1 MFRLGFLAL
10 TLCVALLPQSALSGA
25 WKRPVGTGFAATS
38 FALRNSDQGL
48 ISEFGYY
55 RDFGLHSRLD
65 LGIDFN
71 QVASQSGHALLFA
84 RLPLQ
89 QRPNATRLAT
99 ELALGGNHSQGIWQP
114 MYRLTVSAGRSYPT
128 HQGNLWGSL
137 DLIYEKRGDAEHAL
151 WKLDSSFGL
160 TTGRRLSPLLQIET
174 AYGIGTDFSYAIT
187 PSIRIK
193 LSGLSLP
200 AQKVFE
206 TSELVIGVEYRQAK
220 TQSLGLKIALW
231 QRF

>member
-10 TLCVALLPQSALSGA
+10 TLCVTLLPQSALSGA

-38 FALRNSDQGL
+38 FALRNTDQGL
-48 ISEFGYY
+48 KSEFGYY
-55 RDFGLHSRLD
+55 RDFGLNSRLD
-65 LGIDFN
+65 LGIDLN
-71 QVASQSGHALLFA
+71 HTVSQSGHALLFA

-89 QRPNATRLAT
+89 QRPDATRFAT

-114 MYRLTVSAGRSYPT
+114 MYRLTLSAGRSYPT
-128 HQGNLWGSL
+128 RQGDIWGSF
-137 DLIYEKRGDAEHAL
+137 DLIYEKRGDAEKAL
-151 WKLDSSFGL
+151 WKLDGSFGMN
-160 TTGRRLSPLLQIET
+160 TGRRLSPLLQIET
-174 AYGIGTDFSYAIT
+174 AFGNGTDFSYAIT
-187 PSIRIK
+187 PSLRIK

-206 TSELVIGVEYRQAK
+206 TSELVIGVEYRQAE